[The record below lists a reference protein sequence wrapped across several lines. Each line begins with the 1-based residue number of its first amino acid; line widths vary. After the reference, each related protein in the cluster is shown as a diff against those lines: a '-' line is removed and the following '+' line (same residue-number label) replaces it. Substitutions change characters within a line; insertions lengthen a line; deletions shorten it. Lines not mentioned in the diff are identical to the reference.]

1 MDYPNKDRYTLVV
14 ILNEKLHTA
23 GAVLYLTE
31 FDQTIPREIWTYSES
46 IDAWPYSKSIDAGN
60 TDNYAEYMGLIIG
73 LAEAR
78 RKCLPNLTVKGVSLQ
93 VLEQIQG
100 AEQVNDPRL
109 QPLYERAC
117 LFVQR
122 IGQVKFE
129 LK

>member
-1 MDYPNKDRYTLVV
+1 MDCPNKDRYTLVV

-46 IDAWPYSKSIDAGN
+46 IDAGN
-60 TDNYAEYMGLIIG
+60 TDNYAAYMGLIIG

-93 VLEQIQG
+93 VLKQIQG